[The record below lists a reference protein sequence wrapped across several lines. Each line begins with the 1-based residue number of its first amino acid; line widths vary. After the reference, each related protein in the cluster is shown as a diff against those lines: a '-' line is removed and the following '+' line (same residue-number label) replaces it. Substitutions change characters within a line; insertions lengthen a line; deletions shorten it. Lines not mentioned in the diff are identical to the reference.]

1 MLVAQ
6 RPLFKLRTVNVLLVH
21 PTDDKCHESLLSGIF
36 PILSHSTRANGVAT
50 MSFVVKKKQRMIQML
65 RIVVEWI
72 DISVYELKYRVTYV
86 RSECSIDPTS
96 TIDWNQ
102 LFNRGRIYSSL
113 CFAFYCREDTR
124 MMERTWRSIRKS
136 TLILLLPLLLAV
148 STIYDLFDD

>member
-1 MLVAQ
+1 M
-6 RPLFKLRTVNVLLVH
+6 LLVH

-36 PILSHSTRANGVAT
+36 PILSHSMLAFDARIPLTRTGW
-50 MSFVVKKKQRMIQML
+50 QRRIIQML
-65 RIVVEWI
+65 RIVIEWI
-72 DISVYELKYRVTYV
+72 DVSVYELKYRATYV

-96 TIDWNQ
+96 TVDWNQ